1 MWAWGLVLGPGF
13 SLKFE
18 GVEGWGF
25 LLGTRGGG
33 GKVGLARILEGE
45 GGGCCGWFFSSQKDE
60 GGGRTGKGVSAGFLE
75 WGATRGGRGGGRC
88 L

>member
-25 LLGTRGGG
+25 CWGRGGG

-45 GGGCCGWFFSSQKDE
+45 GGGGCCGWSFSSQEDE
-60 GGGRTGKGVSAGFLE
+60 GGGRMGKGVSAGFLE
-75 WGATRGGRGGGRC
+75 WGATRGGE
-88 L
+88 